1 MSEIIK
7 CFKHILKRTWILGN
21 MKSKCMFTYFLKNP
35 SEETKSDK
43 KIKKRRKQKE
53 KSKVKFKKWETLKNI
68 FQ

>member
-43 KIKKRRKQKE
+43 KIKKRRK
-53 KSKVKFKKWETLKNI
+53 
-68 FQ
+68 